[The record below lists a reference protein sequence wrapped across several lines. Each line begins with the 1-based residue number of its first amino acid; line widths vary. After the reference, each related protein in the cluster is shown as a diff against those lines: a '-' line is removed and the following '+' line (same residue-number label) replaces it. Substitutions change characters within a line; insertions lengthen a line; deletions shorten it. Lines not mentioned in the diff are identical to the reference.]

1 MRKLAMALLVLGA
14 TVCLAGHAF
23 ANDQIFQQTYPLSAG
38 GTFELR
44 NVNGSVTVSAWERN
58 EVEVYAVKVAHGNP
72 RDVDR
77 VQIEVNA
84 QPGKVA
90 VDTRYPQDDGVEVS
104 VEYRIHVPS
113 RAVLGRVATVNGSVR
128 VSGVECTGDL
138 HTVNGDVEA
147 LDSAGHFSAR
157 TTNGNIRL
165 ELRQLT
171 GNGSLTAES
180 VNGNIVLALSEG
192 TSAQLDVS
200 TRNGDFRSELPVTL
214 QGSLGAREFHGQI
227 GRSGGE
233 IRIHTVNGN
242 VRIVSYR
249 PTV

>member
-1 MRKLAMALLVLGA
+1 MAVLARP
-14 TVCLAGHAF
+14 AF
-23 ANDQIFQQTYPLSAG
+23 ALDETFQQTYPLAAG
-38 GTFELR
+38 GMFELR

-58 EVEVYAVKVAHGNP
+58 EVEVRAVKVPHGNP
-72 RDVDR
+72 SDVDR

-84 QPGKVA
+84 QPGKVI

-113 RAVLGRVATVNGSVR
+113 RAVLGRVTTVNGSVR
-128 VSGVECTGDL
+128 VSDVECTGEL

-165 ELRQLT
+165 ELRQLS
-171 GNGSLTAES
+171 GNGPLIAES
-180 VNGNIVLALSEG
+180 VNGNIVLALREG
-192 TSAQLDVS
+192 TNAQLEVS
-200 TRNGDFRSELPVTL
+200 TRNGDFHSDLPVTL
-214 QGSLGAREFHGQI
+214 QGSLGAREFHGQL
-227 GRSGGE
+227 GRGDGD

-242 VRIVSYR
+242 VRIVSFR